1 MKTQILSINSDVS
14 LGNKAQLSRLSSS
27 SKCIEIEINGINTKK
42 TSGYRNGLQSAAQT
56 LFLNGAL
63 LTRKHNSDAMVGDA
77 SQFSVF

>member
-27 SKCIEIEINGINTKK
+27 SKCIEIEINGCTKK